1 MTAPKEKGGFN
12 FFLPGVFYAAMAQKR
27 HLVGED
33 KHSIWKQLKADEV
46 TLHCEVR
53 DNFANLAIL
62 EAKKQNNKEFE
73 HLVDAFRKKKPP

>member
-33 KHSIWKQLKADEV
+33 KHSIWK
-46 TLHCEVR
+46 
-53 DNFANLAIL
+53 
-62 EAKKQNNKEFE
+62 
-73 HLVDAFRKKKPP
+73 